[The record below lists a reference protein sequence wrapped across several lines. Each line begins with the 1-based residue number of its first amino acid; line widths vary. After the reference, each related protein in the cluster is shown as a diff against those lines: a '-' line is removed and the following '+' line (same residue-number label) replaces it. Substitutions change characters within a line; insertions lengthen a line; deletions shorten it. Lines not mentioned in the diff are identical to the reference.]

1 MKAIAMAR
9 FRSLQISLR
18 TRFTLSLGAVLL
30 PFLLAA
36 AMGLFYLLPQLV
48 DPLED
53 IVREVTEEMNPVMHL
68 QADLLTVAM
77 PVNNYL
83 IDGDPSESML
93 FTQLSHRVD
102 LAFDEAAPERFTQAQ
117 ERELIVSAR
126 SQWQEARQIG
136 EALLS
141 LRDPIGDPQA
151 AREMKRFD
159 AHVYLSVGLLEQI
172 HDISRRLIDADRAT
186 ARITRTRSILITFG
200 AFTAAL
206 AISLLVSAA
215 LARSILA
222 GVGAL
227 RQGAARL
234 SAGELSHRVI
244 LAHRDELGE
253 LATAFNVMAEKLE
266 ESQKALYELATRDGL
281 TGLYNHNTF
290 YTLLADELARAQ
302 RFKRPVALLMLDIDH
317 FKHVND
323 THGHQAGDA
332 ILKWLSELLIQRAR
346 AIDRVCRYGGEEIA
360 VILPEAD
367 LETAANTAERLRAAV
382 EVQPFDVNTGAS
394 LRITVSIGVASW
406 PLHGDSADTLVAAAD
421 AALYIAK
428 RSGRNRIS
436 RYEPTL
442 GQPAARE

>member
-1 MKAIAMAR
+1 VKAIAMAR
-9 FRSLQISLR
+9 FHSLPLSLR
-18 TRFTLSLGAVLL
+18 TRFILGLGAVLL

-36 AMGLFYLLPQLV
+36 AVGLFYLLPRLV

-53 IVREVTEEMNPVMHL
+53 IAREVTEEMNPVMHL
-68 QADLLTVAM
+68 QADLLMAAM

-83 IDGDPSESML
+83 INGDPGELMQ

-102 LAFDEAAPERFTQAQ
+102 IAFKEAAPERFSLAP

-126 SQWQEARQIG
+126 GQWQEARQIG
-136 EALLS
+136 EALLR
-141 LRDPIGDPQA
+141 LPDPIGDPRA

-172 HDISRRLIDADRAT
+172 HDISRRVIDADRAT

-215 LARSILA
+215 LARSVLA
-222 GVGAL
+222 SVNAL

-234 SAGELSHRVI
+234 AAGELSHRVA
-244 LAHRDELGE
+244 LAQRDELGE
-253 LATAFNVMAEKLE
+253 LATAFNAMAEKLE
-266 ESQKALYELATRDGL
+266 QNQKALYELAIRDGL
-281 TGLYNHNTF
+281 TGLYNHHTF
-290 YTLLADELARAQ
+290 YALLADELARAQ

-317 FKHVND
+317 FKRVND

-332 ILKWLSELLIQRAR
+332 ILKGLSELLNHQAR
-346 AIDRVCRYGGEEIA
+346 VIDRVCRYGGEEIA
-360 VILPEAD
+360 VILPETDSDAAAD
-367 LETAANTAERLRAAV
+367 IAERLRASV
-382 EVQPFDVNTGAS
+382 ETQPFDVNAGTPVH
-394 LRITVSIGVASW
+394 ITVSIGVASW
-406 PLHGDSADTLVAAAD
+406 PLQGDSADTLVAAAD
-421 AALYIAK
+421 AALYVAK

-436 RYEPTL
+436 RDATAPH
-442 GQPAARE
+442 G

>member
-1 MKAIAMAR
+1 VKAIAMAR
-9 FRSLQISLR
+9 FHSLPLSLR
-18 TRFTLSLGAVLL
+18 TRFILGLGAVLL

-36 AMGLFYLLPQLV
+36 AVGLFYLLPRLV

-53 IVREVTEEMNPVMHL
+53 IAREVTEEMNPVMHL
-68 QADLLTVAM
+68 QADLLMAAM

-83 IDGDPSESML
+83 INGDPGELMQ

-102 LAFDEAAPERFTQAQ
+102 IAFKEAAPERFSLAP

-126 SQWQEARQIG
+126 GQWQEARQIG
-136 EALLS
+136 EALLR
-141 LRDPIGDPQA
+141 LPDPIGDPRA

-172 HDISRRLIDADRAT
+172 HDISRRVIDADRAT

-215 LARSILA
+215 LARSVLA
-222 GVGAL
+222 SVNAL

-234 SAGELSHRVI
+234 AAGELSHRVA
-244 LAHRDELGE
+244 LAQRDELGE
-253 LATAFNVMAEKLE
+253 LATAFNAMAEKLE
-266 ESQKALYELATRDGL
+266 QNQKALYELAIRDGL
-281 TGLYNHNTF
+281 TGLYNHHTF
-290 YTLLADELARAQ
+290 YALLADELARAQ

-317 FKHVND
+317 FKRVND

-332 ILKWLSELLIQRAR
+332 ILKGLSELLAQQAR

-360 VILPEAD
+360 VILPETDPDAAD
-367 LETAANTAERLRAAV
+367 NIAERLRAAV
-382 EVQPFDVNTGAS
+382 EAQPFNVNAGTPVH
-394 LRITVSIGVASW
+394 ITVSIGVASW
-406 PLHGDSADTLVAAAD
+406 SMQGDGADTLVAAAD
-421 AALYIAK
+421 AALYAAK

-436 RYEPTL
+436 RHEPVPH
-442 GQPAARE
+442 G